1 MKINRPIFAR
11 EAGYRMFGYRTPFA
25 SRPSGFH
32 VSFMPANREA
42 WGLSIAMVAVF
53 ALLAW
58 LVPVFAGPT
67 FLLGT
72 NDVSTRWSVIVLGFL
87 ALLAVSFLFS
97 VSADE
102 LETKP

>member
-11 EAGYRMFGYRTPFA
+11 EAGYRMFGYRTPLA

-42 WGLSIAMVAVF
+42 WGLSLAMVAVF

-58 LVPVFAGPT
+58 LLPVLVGST
-67 FLLGT
+67 FQLGT
-72 NDVSTRWSVIVLGFL
+72 NEISTRWAVIVLGFL
-87 ALLAVSFLFS
+87 SLLAVSFLFS

-102 LETKP
+102 LEDRP